1 MPLIYASGWSR
12 SATSIPL
19 LLVGFLTVSAVSTVA
34 VAGTHRAPASMAAPH
49 DPEKEQEEETE
60 SVFEDHMTVTAR
72 ADNMT
77 GVATSATEGATG
89 YEDLKTRPVL
99 RTGEI
104 VETVPGVIAT
114 QHSGGGKANQ
124 YFLRGFNLDHGT
136 DLSLEVDGMPVN
148 LPTHG
153 HGQGYADL
161 NFLIPEVI
169 ESVQFRKGTYFANVG
184 DFSAAGSTS
193 VLLRSILPRA
203 GVRAALGSNDFQRA
217 LVMGSTPAAG
227 GELLGAF
234 NYYHYDGPWEKPDDF
249 TKLNGIL
256 RYSQNRG
263 SRHWSVTAMGYEG
276 DWQASDQIPLRTIGT
291 TVPLFGFVDPFPNGD
306 SSRYSL
312 SGEYHWHAAS
322 TLTSLGAYLIS
333 YDLNLVSNFTYCLDY
348 GTASECDVD
357 DDSFM
362 QTDDRLIYGLELE
375 QSRALEW
382 GDRTVLL
389 SYGTKAQFH
398 DIDNGLGRASGGVSL
413 PGGLIASYGVQEL
426 MLGVFGDAEIQLSE
440 KVQMKAGLR
449 GDYYS
454 ADVETQLEENSGQ
467 RDDSIVSP
475 KLSFVFGPWKRTEL
489 YLNWGQ
495 GFHSNDARGWVTT
508 VDPLTLEPADP
519 ADPLVRAQG
528 ADVGIRT
535 TLVEGLQSTLT
546 VFRLEL
552 DSELVYLGDSGT
564 TEAGPPSRRT
574 GIELANFYRIRPW
587 IALDLDL
594 TLTDA
599 EFTDVPEDER
609 EISGSVGRTLQLGLA
624 LGREIGWFGTLRWR
638 YFGDIPLTADGIVRG
653 QSSSLVNGRLG
664 YGFQNGLRLVV
675 EGFNLLD
682 RDDPD
687 IQYYYA
693 SRLPAE
699 FSPTGQTEPVGG
711 VEDVHLHPMESRS
724 VRVWLEFGF

>member
-1 MPLIYASGWSR
+1 
-12 SATSIPL
+12 
-19 LLVGFLTVSAVSTVA
+19 
-34 VAGTHRAPASMAAPH
+34 
-49 DPEKEQEEETE
+49 
-60 SVFEDHMTVTAR
+60 
-72 ADNMT
+72 
-77 GVATSATEGATG
+77 
-89 YEDLKTRPVL
+89 
-99 RTGEI
+99 
-104 VETVPGVIAT
+104 
-114 QHSGGGKANQ
+114 
-124 YFLRGFNLDHGT
+124 
-136 DLSLEVDGMPVN
+136 
-148 LPTHG
+148 
-153 HGQGYADL
+153 
-161 NFLIPEVI
+161 
-169 ESVQFRKGTYFANVG
+169 
-184 DFSAAGSTS
+184 
-193 VLLRSILPRA
+193 
-203 GVRAALGSNDFQRA
+203 
-217 LVMGSTPAAG
+217 
-227 GELLGAF
+227 
-234 NYYHYDGPWEKPDDF
+234 
-249 TKLNGIL
+249 
-256 RYSQNRG
+256 
-263 SRHWSVTAMGYEG
+263 
-276 DWQASDQIPLRTIGT
+276 
-291 TVPLFGFVDPFPNGD
+291 
-306 SSRYSL
+306 
-312 SGEYHWHAAS
+312 
-322 TLTSLGAYLIS
+322 
-333 YDLNLVSNFTYCLDY
+333 
-348 GTASECDVD
+348 
-357 DDSFM
+357 
-362 QTDDRLIYGLELE
+362 
-375 QSRALEW
+375 
-382 GDRTVLL
+382 VLL

-426 MLGVFGDAEIQLSE
+426 MLGVFGDAEIQLTE

-475 KLSFVFGPWKRTEL
+475 KLSFVCGPWKRTEL